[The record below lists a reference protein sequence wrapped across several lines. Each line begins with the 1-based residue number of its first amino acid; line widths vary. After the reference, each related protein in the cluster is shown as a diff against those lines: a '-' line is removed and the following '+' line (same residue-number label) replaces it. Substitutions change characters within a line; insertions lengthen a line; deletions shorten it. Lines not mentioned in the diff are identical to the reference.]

1 MPRKSYALSK
11 PRDFSVIDAGTGKAL
26 PGAAIPV
33 VCERIRH
40 YRMKIG
46 MGRMV
51 FASAVQVS
59 GNAISNWETGRTRP
73 DISLIPAICEAL
85 GISPCQ
91 LFEMQDPGRD
101 YSEEEQHLVSLYR
114 GLSAGNRRALRLLAG
129 SLKDAQLGDACP
141 DITVLRLMEKGL
153 AAGTGDPSEF
163 EEHSRPIYLYSSPLI
178 SRADY
183 VFPVSGDSMEPEY
196 RDGDLVLVQ
205 AIPEGPELQ
214 HGETGAFIK
223 GNEQFIKVYE
233 EKGLRSLNPNYPFMN
248 FSDTDETVYLIG
260 RVIGT
265 VDRERDLADDGD
277 AEKYL
282 RIHDGL

>member
-1 MPRKSYALSK
+1 
-11 PRDFSVIDAGTGKAL
+11 
-26 PGAAIPV
+26 
-33 VCERIRH
+33 
-40 YRMKIG
+40 
-46 MGRMV
+46 
-51 FASAVQVS
+51 
-59 GNAISNWETGRTRP
+59 
-73 DISLIPAICEAL
+73 
-85 GISPCQ
+85 
-91 LFEMQDPGRD
+91 MQDPGKD
-101 YSEEEQHLVSLYR
+101 YSEEEQQLVSLYR

-129 SLKDAQLGDACP
+129 NLKDAQLGDACP
-141 DITVLRLMEKGL
+141 DITALRFMEKGL

-163 EEHSRPIYLYSSPLI
+163 EEHGRPIYLYSSPLI

-205 AIPEGPELQ
+205 AIPEGAELQ

-233 EKGLRSLNPNYPFMN
+233 EKGLRSLNPRYPFMN

-277 AEKYL
+277 TEKYL

>member
-11 PRDFSVIDAGTGKAL
+11 PRDFSVIDAGTGKAV

-46 MGRMV
+46 MGRMA

-59 GNAISNWETGRTRP
+59 GNAVSNWETGRTRP

-91 LFEMQDPGRD
+91 LFEMEDPGRD
-101 YSEEEQHLVSLYR
+101 YSEEEQQLVSLYR

-141 DITVLRLMEKGL
+141 DITALRFMEKGL

-163 EEHSRPIYLYSSPLI
+163 EEHGRPIYLYSSPLI

-214 HGETGAFIK
+214 YGETGAFIK
-223 GNEQFIKVYE
+223 GNEQFIIKALGAD
-233 EKGLRSLNPNYPFMN
+233 GLESLNPAYPVMHF
-248 FSDTDETVYLIG
+248 DESASVYLIG

>member
-1 MPRKSYALSK
+1 MPRRSYALSK
-11 PRDFSVIDAGTGKAL
+11 PRDFSVIDAGTGKAV

-46 MGRMV
+46 MGRMA

-59 GNAISNWETGRTRP
+59 GNAVSNWETGRTRP

-91 LFEMQDPGRD
+91 LFEMQDPGKD
-101 YSEEEQHLVSLYR
+101 YSEEEQQLVSLYR

-129 SLKDAQLGDACP
+129 NLKDAQLGDACP
-141 DITVLRLMEKGL
+141 DITVLRFMEKGL

-163 EEHSRPIYLYSSPLI
+163 EEHGRPIYLYTSPLI

-196 RDGDLVLVQ
+196 RNGDLVLVQ

-248 FSDTDETVYLIG
+248 FSDTDETV
-260 RVIGT
+260 
-265 VDRERDLADDGD
+265 
-277 AEKYL
+277 
-282 RIHDGL
+282 

>member
-1 MPRKSYALSK
+1 MSGATKAGIGGLAGVIIACLMAWLSGG
-11 PRDFSVIDAGTGKAL
+11 DVFQAFQQAGGL
-26 PGAAIPV
+26 EAITNKNV
-33 VCERIRH
+33 TTSE
-40 YRMKIG
+40 
-46 MGRMV
+46 
-51 FASAVQVS
+51 Q
-59 GNAISNWETGRTRP
+59 
-73 DISLIPAICEAL
+73 
-85 GISPCQ
+85 
-91 LFEMQDPGRD
+91 QDREFT
-101 YSEEEQHLVSLYR
+101 EEEQQLVSLYR

-141 DITVLRLMEKGL
+141 DITVLRFMEKGL

-163 EEHSRPIYLYSSPLI
+163 EERGRPIYLYSSPLI

-205 AIPEGPELQ
+205 AVPEGPELQ
-214 HGETGAFIK
+214 YGETGAFIK

-248 FSDTDETVYLIG
+248 FSDTDETVCLIG

>member
-1 MPRKSYALSK
+1 MPRRSYALSK
-11 PRDFSVIDAGTGKAL
+11 PRDFSVIDAGTGKAV

-46 MGRMV
+46 MGRMA

-59 GNAISNWETGRTRP
+59 GNAVSNWETGRTRP

-91 LFEMQDPGRD
+91 LFEMEDPGRD
-101 YSEEEQHLVSLYR
+101 YSD
-114 GLSAGNRRALRLLAG
+114 LSAGNRRALRLLAG

-141 DITVLRLMEKGL
+141 NITVLRFMEKGL

-163 EEHSRPIYLYSSPLI
+163 EERGRPIYLYSSPLI

-196 RDGDLVLVQ
+196 RDGWSWCR
-205 AIPEGPELQ
+205 PSRRG
-214 HGETGAFIK
+214 
-223 GNEQFIKVYE
+223 
-233 EKGLRSLNPNYPFMN
+233 RSCSTARRARLSKAM
-248 FSDTDETVYLIG
+248 SSSS
-260 RVIGT
+260 RSM
-265 VDRERDLADDGD
+265 RRRAS
-277 AEKYL
+277 A
-282 RIHDGL
+282 R